1 MILLFLADSWTRGT
15 TLLCYVSI
23 QTIFV
28 HLQTKKTH
36 RSLTLLLV
44 PAFSKHTGGGKMYR
58 TAAKRLL
65 GGARYYYSTNFGL
78 RCQPPQKLVLSS
90 RFFTSEPQ
98 PFPDPHSIN
107 RGIPVV
113 TTTEAPISSDSASS
127 SSSTEDGAANPKTN
141 YEDQQARV
149 LQASLPYV
157 VRLFILFLFF
167 SIPSSFY
174 YILIIQFSE
183 TTIYVFVSCCV
194 YKFYGFFWL

>member
-1 MILLFLADSWTRGT
+1 
-15 TLLCYVSI
+15 
-23 QTIFV
+23 
-28 HLQTKKTH
+28 
-36 RSLTLLLV
+36 
-44 PAFSKHTGGGKMYR
+44 MYR

-65 GGARYYYSTNFGL
+65 GGARYYYNTNSGL
-78 RCQPPQKLVLSS
+78 RCGRPQKLVLSS
-90 RFFTSEPQ
+90 RSFTSEPQ

-113 TTTEAPISSDSASS
+113 TTTETPNSLDSASS
-127 SSSTEDGAANPKTN
+127 SSSTDDDAANPKAN

-157 VRLFILFLFF
+157 VRLIILFLFF

-183 TTIYVFVSCCV
+183 TPIHVFVCFLSCI
-194 YKFYGFFWL
+194 